1 MTEYYGIPTLTN
13 RGFRFDQILFKAT
26 QEGYSY
32 NGWTNESTKN
42 DKWNPADGKEVSFQ
56 AKFTDYVR
64 ITENTGGAKS
74 AVYVHY
80 KRLNTYERAGWDW
93 MATLFSSRFSYTNDH
108 LRSVQFS
115 LSHE

>member
-80 KRLNTYERAGWDW
+80 KRLNTYERAGGTGWQ
-93 MATLFSSRFSYTNDH
+93 LFSHPDIAAQMITLDQCN
-108 LRSVQFS
+108 S
-115 LSHE
+115 L